1 MELGLQL
8 SCDHNLALFME
19 GNDGRGIADRRRI
32 AEFAIV
38 GQRLGCVS
46 EVVRT
51 SCDKFVCGRPS
62 WLNSEHE
69 VAKQISSHSSWN

>member
-1 MELGLQL
+1 
-8 SCDHNLALFME
+8 ME

-32 AEFAIV
+32 AESAIV
-38 GQRLGCVS
+38 EQRLGCVS

-51 SCDKFVCGRPS
+51 SCGKFVYGRPS

-69 VAKQISSHSSWN
+69 GCEQIF